1 MKFVIVT
8 GMSGAGKSTS
18 MRILEDAGYF
28 CVDNLPVQFIEKFYD
43 LAVNS
48 KEERDKIAVGIDVRS
63 GSDLAMVGDVIDN
76 INKDGKNCHIL
87 FMDASRDTLI
97 KRYKETRRMHPL
109 TNDGNI
115 EEAIEREK
123 KELAFLKKRA
133 DFIINT
139 DALIIKDV
147 KAEIEKI
154 FVEDK
159 SFSNIF
165 INVMSFGFKYG
176 VPRDAD
182 LVFDV
187 RFMPNP
193 FYVADL
199 KPKTGLD
206 KEVNEYVM
214 NSQESKEFV
223 AKLDEMIKF
232 LIPNYIKEGKT
243 QLVIAI
249 GCTGGKH
256 RSITVAKQLYES
268 LKEIEEY
275 GVKFTNRD
283 IDR

>member
-28 CVDNLPVQFIEKFYD
+28 CVDNLPLQFIEKFYE

-48 KEERDKIAVGIDVRS
+48 KSERDKIAVGIDVRS
-63 GSDLAMVGDVIDN
+63 GSDLAMMDEVIDS
-76 INKDGKNCHIL
+76 INKGGKNCQIL

-97 KRYKETRRMHPL
+97 KRYKETRRIHPL
-109 TNDGNI
+109 TNDGSI
-115 EEAIEREK
+115 EEAIERERT
-123 KELAFLKKRA
+123 ELAFLKKRA

-139 DALIIKDV
+139 DSLIIKDV

-165 INVMSFGFKYG
+165 INIMSFGFKYG
-176 VPRDAD
+176 TPREAD
-182 LVFDV
+182 LMFDV

-193 FYVADL
+193 FYVDEL
-199 KPKTGLD
+199 KHKTGLD
-206 KEVNEYVM
+206 KEVNDYVM
-214 NSQESKEFV
+214 NSGESKEFV
-223 AKLDEMIKF
+223 EKLEDMIKF

-256 RSITVAKQLYES
+256 RSITVAKHLYEA
-268 LKEIEEY
+268 LKGMEEY
-275 GVKFTNRD
+275 GVKLTNRD